1 MNGHIVLNM
10 HSKTP
15 GGNIGIF
22 FAIQDGEYEIVINGI
37 ILALLKSIKKG
48 KTKC

>member
-1 MNGHIVLNM
+1 MNEHIVLNM
-10 HSKTP
+10 HSKIP
-15 GGNIGIF
+15 GGNI
-22 FAIQDGEYEIVINGI
+22 GI